1 MLGSDGTLPS
11 RGGLGGSFRAP
22 SNLARS
28 LKTIRSKGLFH
39 ENVSAPFRR
48 MIASRKNL
56 LVLTV
61 LFASFPIT
69 CLRADEKPL
78 SARRPTKDA
87 MASKNH
93 AQGAGIFEMMVDK
106 PSGKAQGVYVRS
118 STKNLFLDADVIN
131 TFLQWRFK
139 PNTVVRSNRGCI
151 HW

>member
-1 MLGSDGTLPS
+1 
-11 RGGLGGSFRAP
+11 
-22 SNLARS
+22 
-28 LKTIRSKGLFH
+28 
-39 ENVSAPFRR
+39 

-78 SARRPTKDA
+78 SAPRPTKDA

-106 PSGKAQGVYVRS
+106 PSRKAQGLCQEQH
-118 STKNLFLDADVIN
+118 KNLFLDADVIN

-139 PNTVVRSNRGCI
+139 PNTQSSVPI
-151 HW
+151 

>member
-1 MLGSDGTLPS
+1 M
-11 RGGLGGSFRAP
+11 
-22 SNLARS
+22 AR
-28 LKTIRSKGLFH
+28 
-39 ENVSAPFRR
+39 SAPFRR

-69 CLRADEKPL
+69 CMRADEKLL
-78 SARRPTKDA
+78 SAPRPKKDA

-106 PSGKAQGVYVRS
+106 PSGKVQGVYVRS

-139 PNTVVRSNRGCI
+139 PNTQSSVPIVVAFTGDNDTAFI
-151 HW
+151 Q

>member
-1 MLGSDGTLPS
+1 
-11 RGGLGGSFRAP
+11 
-22 SNLARS
+22 
-28 LKTIRSKGLFH
+28 
-39 ENVSAPFRR
+39 

-69 CLRADEKPL
+69 CMRADEKPL
-78 SARRPTKDA
+78 SAPRPKKDA

-93 AQGAGIFEMMVDK
+93 AQGAGIFEMMMVDK
-106 PSGKAQGVYVRS
+106 PSGKVQVVYVRS

-131 TFLQWRFK
+131 TFLQWSFK
-139 PNTVVRSNRGCI
+139 PNTQSSVPIRGCI